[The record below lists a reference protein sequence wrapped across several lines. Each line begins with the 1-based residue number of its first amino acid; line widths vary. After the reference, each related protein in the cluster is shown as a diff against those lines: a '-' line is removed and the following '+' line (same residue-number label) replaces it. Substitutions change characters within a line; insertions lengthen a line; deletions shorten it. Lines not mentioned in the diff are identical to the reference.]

1 MFLLLL
7 IIFIVIPV
15 IEISLFIEIGSFIG
29 SFNTILLIFTTA
41 LIGVYFVRQQGIST
55 YSKLYNQLQNQE
67 APIQT
72 MFEGLV
78 ILISGIL
85 LITPGFFTDALGFL
99 GLIPLTRVIFIKI
112 VANSV
117 LSSYGMKNQGPDDGS
132 IEGDFEEI
140 NDDEDK
146 IK

>member
-1 MFLLLL
+1 MSLLLL

-15 IEISLFIEIGSFIG
+15 IEISLFIEIGSFVG

-117 LSSYGMKNQGPDDGS
+117 LSRYGMKNQNPNDVS

>member
-41 LIGVYFVRQQGIST
+41 LIGVYFVRQQGTST
-55 YSKLYNQLQNQE
+55 YYKLYSQLQNQE

-99 GLIPLTRVIFIKI
+99 GLIPITRVIFIKI

-117 LSSYGMKNQGPDDGS
+117 LSRYGMKNQSSDDGS

>member
-1 MFLLLL
+1 LFLLLL
-7 IIFIVIPV
+7 IIFIVIPI

-117 LSSYGMKNQGPDDGS
+117 LSRYGMKNQSSDDGF